1 MDDKILERLEAEA
14 KVADASPEELTV
26 AVESDIE
33 SKEEQVEELERELQE
48 KESTVEEL
56 EAQVSEKEERLEELQ
71 EEVDQVAEMY
81 SENIAESSPA
91 LEAEEL
97 QERYDVAELREK
109 HETLKEEEAE
119 PNPSGG
125 DPGPAVQSPEEES
138 GEGEPD
144 EVDELA
150 EQERVAADAFEQRA
164 QKTGKDYWKDIADDI
179 RGE

>member
-1 MDDKILERLEAEA
+1 MEDEILERLEAEA

-33 SKEEQVEELERELQE
+33 SKENQVDELERELEE

-56 EAQVSEKEERLEELQ
+56 EQEVSEKEERLEELQ
-71 EEVDQVAEMY
+71 DEVSTVAEMY
-81 SENIAESSPA
+81 SEKIASTSPA

-109 HETLKEEEAE
+109 HETIKEEEAD
-119 PNPSGG
+119 PNPDGG
-125 DPGPAVQSPEEES
+125 DPGPSVQSPEGEE
-138 GEGEPD
+138 GEGEGS
-144 EVDELA
+144 ETEELA
-150 EQERVAADAFEQRA
+150 EEEQLAADAFEERA